1 MERSG
6 AVESMAPFLLEGEE
20 RILSIMLST
29 SELAKLDLSDIQ
41 LFPAN
46 IDCAHNGLSED
57 EKGIDP
63 LSHTRQDSFSFCS
76 EAEEGFC
83 TGSVQVLKSRGVIEA
98 EKSMMDEN
106 RGNNNGRRKK
116 SVSIDETRLDRF
128 ESGRKE
134 NQENQE
140 NQESQDA
147 AEGKEIKKAQDD
159 SAVQNKSR
167 PLPFPVKNGRAEEE
181 RAEAEE
187 ITRIKPGIDLKSSP
201 AAKFLVQV
209 MPWELQ
215 PSPVTPFT
223 PAAVPFKWEEVPGK
237 PKALHEPSGLLP
249 QTNSFPVL
257 HPPPRLLMPP
267 LVAKKLPAPQSQSG
281 AQHSRSSSGSCSAE
295 EKRVI
300 SVETKSLEETPGSV
314 ISSLDYKLPSPW
326 NGDVRPAYSPFRDL
340 GPPEDAVRRLR
351 NKAASSFISVWRKSN
366 PKKHKPKPNS
376 APPVSSRPSGEL
388 LMDREALWVDVN
400 ENIRTN
406 VSLNARIAVAM
417 GSDNDEGL
425 SNKTMMCSWDAKDLK
440 PIPDSEYYSNGLK
453 LVKKRPRRKWVL
465 RKLRRPAR
473 FFRAFFSAV
482 WRVVSLR
489 KSRDRKRGNIK
500 LSYQSLAR

>member
-257 HPPPRLLMPP
+257 HPPPRLLMPAQA
-267 LVAKKLPAPQSQSG
+267 AKKLPAPQSQKPKK
-281 AQHSRSSSGSCSAE
+281 SS
-295 EKRVI
+295 
-300 SVETKSLEETPGSV
+300 GSV

-326 NGDVRPAYSPFRDL
+326 NGDVKPAFSPFRDL
-340 GPPEDAVRRLR
+340 GPRDDAVHSLR
-351 NKAASSFISVWRKSN
+351 TKAASALISFWQKFN
-366 PKKHKPKPNS
+366 PKTQKPKPNTV
-376 APPVSSRPSGEL
+376 PLVSSYGSEEVL
-388 LMDREALWVDVN
+388 TDREAFWVKVN
-400 ENIRTN
+400 DSTRRNYSPN
-406 VSLNARIAVAM
+406 SRITMATR
-417 GSDNDEGL
+417 GFDDKGF
-425 SNKTMMCSWDAKDLK
+425 SNKTMICLWEAKDVR
-440 PIPDSEYYSNGLK
+440 PIPDPEYYRNGLK
-453 LVKKRPRRKWVL
+453 LVEKRPKRKWVM

-473 FFRAFFSAV
+473 FFKALFNSV
-482 WRVVSLR
+482 WRAVSLR
-489 KSRDRKRGNIK
+489 KSRRSNRGSIN
-500 LSYQSLAR
+500 LPYESLVR

>member
-1 MERSG
+1 MESSG
-6 AVESMAPFLLEGEE
+6 AAESMAPFVLGGEE

-29 SELAKLDLSDIQ
+29 SELAKLDLSNIQ
-41 LFPAN
+41 LFQAN
-46 IDCAHNGLSED
+46 VDCAQNGLNEP
-57 EKGIDP
+57 EKQIDP
-63 LSHTRQDSFSFCS
+63 LFLTRQDSFSFPL
-76 EAEEGFC
+76 EAEEEGFC
-83 TGSVQVLKSRGVIEA
+83 TAPVQFLKSRGVLEA
-98 EKSMMDEN
+98 EKSMMEEN
-106 RGNNNGRRKK
+106 KGNNNGGRKK
-116 SVSIDETRLDRF
+116 SVSMDETRLDRF
-128 ESGRKE
+128 ESRRKE

-140 NQESQDA
+140 SRDV
-147 AEGKEIKKAQDD
+147 AEEKKIKKAQDD
-159 SAVQNKSR
+159 SALHDTPR
-167 PLPFPVKNGRAEEE
+167 PQPLPVKNGRAEEE

-187 ITRIKPGIDLKSSP
+187 KKRIKSSIDLKSSP

-237 PKALHEPSGLLP
+237 PKGLHEPNGLPP
-249 QTNSFPVL
+249 QSNSFPVL

-267 LVAKKLPAPQSQSG
+267 LVTKKLPAPQSQSG

-300 SVETKSLEETPGSV
+300 SVETESLKETPGSV

-326 NGDVRPAYSPFRDL
+326 NGDVKPAYSPFRDL
-340 GPPEDAVRRLR
+340 GPPENAVRKLR
-351 NKAASSFISVWRKSN
+351 KKAASSFISVWRKSS
-366 PKKHKPKPNS
+366 PKKDKPKPDS
-376 APPVSSRPSGEL
+376 APPVSSCGGGEL
-388 LMDREALWVDVN
+388 LMDREALWMEVN
-400 ENIRTN
+400 ENIPTN

-417 GSDNDEGL
+417 GSDNDEGF
-425 SNKTMMCSWDAKDLK
+425 SNKTMMCSWDAKDLR
-440 PIPDSEYYSNGLK
+440 PIPDSEYYNNGLR
-453 LVKKRPRRKWVL
+453 VGKKRPRRKWVL

-473 FFRAFFSAV
+473 FFRAFFNAV

-489 KSRDRKRGNIK
+489 KSRDRKRENIK